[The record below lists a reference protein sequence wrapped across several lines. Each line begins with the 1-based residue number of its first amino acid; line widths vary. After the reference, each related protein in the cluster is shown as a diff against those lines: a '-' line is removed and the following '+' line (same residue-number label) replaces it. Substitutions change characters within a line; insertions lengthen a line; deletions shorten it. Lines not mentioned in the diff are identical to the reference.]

1 MIEHLRTFLEIAA
14 TGSFHRAAEQLHVTQ
29 STVSAR
35 IKALEERLDRRLFV
49 RERGGVHL
57 TAAGQRL
64 LRHAD
69 LAVRAWE
76 QGRQLV
82 ALPESLRTVF
92 GLGVQVS
99 MVEWL
104 APRWVERMR
113 AATPDVALQ
122 VDADYSDP
130 LMRRLDDGLL
140 DLAVLFA
147 PRSGAGR
154 VIEQVMDEE
163 VILVATD
170 PRAAAPGWR
179 PDYVFVDW
187 SHDFRVAHAAAFPTM
202 DTPAMTVGLPALALQ
217 IILRQGGAAYL
228 SRYVAAPDLAAGR
241 LHEVSGAPA
250 FRRLAYLVR
259 RDPPRDPVLQ
269 DRAAD
274 LVRRI
279 IADTAGASDRPDVL
293 SGR

>member
-1 MIEHLRTFLEIAA
+1 MQIEHLRTFLEIAA
-14 TGSFHRAAEQLHVTQ
+14 TGSFRRAAERLHVTQ

-35 IKALEERLDRRLFV
+35 IRALEERLDRRLFV
-49 RERGGVHL
+49 RERGAIQL

-64 LRHAD
+64 RRHAD

-76 QGRQLV
+76 QGRQHV
-82 ALPESLRTVF
+82 GLPDSLRTVF

-99 MVEWL
+99 MWEWL
-104 APRWVERMR
+104 VPPWVERMR
-113 AATPDVALQ
+113 ADAPDVALHIE
-122 VDADYSDP
+122 ADYSDA

-154 VIEQVMDEE
+154 AIELVMDEE

-170 PRAAAPGWR
+170 RRAAVPEWR

-187 SHDFRVAHAAAFPTM
+187 SHDFRVAHAAAFPAM
-202 DTPAMTVGLPALALQ
+202 DTPAVTVGLPAMALAL
-217 IILRQGGAAYL
+217 ILRQGGAAYL
-228 SRYVAAPDLAAGR
+228 SRYVAAPHLAAGR
-241 LHEVSGAPA
+241 LHEVSDAPS
-250 FRRLAYLVR
+250 FRRFAYMVQ
-259 RDPPRDPVLQ
+259 PEAPRDPDLQ
-269 DRAAD
+269 THAAA

-279 IADTAGASDRPDVL
+279 IAETARPA
-293 SGR
+293 G